1 MEWYDFGLDGFDAL
15 RIVISCAVFYFGII
29 VVVRLFGQRTLTS
42 LSSFDLA
49 GIIALGA
56 IVGRSI
62 LGNTPTLVAGVL
74 AVGTLLVLQAVTGRA
89 RRNARIEGI
98 VNSPAIVLVAD
109 GEFLTDT
116 MARAHVDRVEIIS
129 KLRMSGIRAMSEV
142 ACVILEPT
150 GQISVIRH
158 GAPIDEALLHG
169 VIGADRVPR
178 DDVR

>member
-1 MEWYDFGLDGFDAL
+1 M
-15 RIVISCAVFYFGII
+15 
-29 VVVRLFGQRTLTS
+29 
-42 LSSFDLA
+42 
-49 GIIALGA
+49 
-56 IVGRSI
+56 
-62 LGNTPTLVAGVL
+62 
-74 AVGTLLVLQAVTGRA
+74 TGRA

-169 VIGADRVPR
+169 VVGADRVPR